1 MKKPVI
7 IAAAVLLALLAATG
21 IILFANKND
30 SSPNAEAPQP
40 NVRMMEESTLTP
52 NPADEAMYKRI
63 ADLQAQLEKLE
74 REKGESEF
82 ENAALKSKQDKLQ
95 KQIAALEEQNRYLR
109 GRNSTLSD
117 EGLHLQGDVSSQE
130 KDIAAKENEITEYKT
145 ALEANEAEVAALEA
159 QIEILNGQLD
169 QLAKEHEA
177 EMAAQKSELASRRE
191 AMVARGEEIA
201 RLSDRIAHLE
211 AEKKLNYDAYQKA
224 LAQIDEYRDSLERR
238 DRALTSAETAGNLHV
253 TRKGE
258 LVNTFNILPPGQ
270 SRNSLSIKVG
280 DRNANIEG
288 AIALMPHWFLLATAG
303 GSEVPDDFVKEEV
316 PGYDADHAFFY
327 NVLLGTGLNWRFNK
341 IQSQPNIHI
350 STALGPAWFLYRED
364 GGDIEMKTYILW
376 RSTLGFDLTLH
387 KHLQFS
393 GDIGV
398 DWVQNYGFSPRFSLG
413 VLWSFSH
420 DWSIIGGR

>member
-63 ADLQAQLEKLE
+63 ADLQAKLEKLE
-74 REKGESEF
+74 QEKGQTEF
-82 ENAALKSKQDKLQ
+82 EKAALQAKLEKLQ
-95 KQIAALEEQNRYLR
+95 RQMAAIEEQNQYLR

-117 EGLHLQGDVSSQE
+117 EGLHLQGDVSSHE

-145 ALEANEAEVAALEA
+145 ALEANEAEIAALEA
-159 QIEILNGQLD
+159 QIIILNGQLD
-169 QLAKEHEA
+169 QLAKEHDDV
-177 EMAAQKSELASRRE
+177 LASGRE
-191 AMVARGEEIA
+191 ALVARGEEIA

-211 AEKKLNYDAYQKA
+211 AERDRIYSAYQD
-224 LAQIDEYRDSLERR
+224 AQHDIYEYREMLRR
-238 DRALTSAETAGNLHV
+238 RESALTSAETAGTLHV
-253 TRKGE
+253 NREGK

-270 SRNSLSIKVG
+270 SRNIFGIRFG
-280 DRNANIEG
+280 DRDVDLEG
-288 AIALMPHWFLLATAG
+288 SIALMPHWFLLATLG
-303 GSEVPDDFVKEEV
+303 IDQTHDEFVKKEF
-316 PGYDADHAFFY
+316 PGYDSDNAFFY
-327 NVLLGTGLNWRFNK
+327 DVLFGTGFNWRFNK
-341 IQSQPNIHI
+341 IQSQPNFYLT
-350 STALGPAWFLYRED
+350 TAVGPAWFLYKQD
-364 GGDIEMKTYILW
+364 GETDLKSYLLW
-376 RSTLGFDLTLH
+376 RSSVGFDLTLH
-387 KHLQFS
+387 KHLPFT

-398 DWVQNYGFSPRFSLG
+398 DWVQSAGFSARFSLG

-420 DWSIIGGR
+420 DWAIMGGK

>member
-63 ADLQAQLEKLE
+63 ADLQAKLEKLE
-74 REKGESEF
+74 QEKGQTEF
-82 ENAALKSKQDKLQ
+82 EKAALQAKLEKLQ
-95 KQIAALEEQNRYLR
+95 RQMAAIEEQNQYLR

-117 EGLHLQGDVSSQE
+117 EGLHLQGDVSSHE

-159 QIEILNGQLD
+159 QIAILNGQLD
-169 QLAKEHEA
+169 QLAKEHDDV
-177 EMAAQKSELASRRE
+177 LASGRE
-191 AMVARGEEIA
+191 ALVARGEEIA

-211 AEKKLNYDAYQKA
+211 AERDRIYSAYQD
-224 LAQIDEYRDSLERR
+224 AQHDIYEYREMLRR
-238 DRALTSAETAGNLHV
+238 RESALTSAETAGTLHV
-253 TRKGE
+253 NREGK

-270 SRNSLSIKVG
+270 SRNILGIRFG
-280 DRNANIEG
+280 DRDVDLEG
-288 AIALMPHWFLLATAG
+288 SIALMPHWFLLATLG
-303 GSEVPDDFVKEEV
+303 IDQTHDEFVKKEF
-316 PGYDADHAFFY
+316 PGYDSDNAFFY
-327 NVLLGTGLNWRFNK
+327 DILFGTGVNWRFNK
-341 IQSQPNIHI
+341 IQSQPNFYLT
-350 STALGPAWFLYRED
+350 TAVGPAWFLYKQD
-364 GGDIEMKTYILW
+364 GETDLKSYLLW
-376 RSTLGFDLTLH
+376 RSSVGFDLTLH
-387 KHLQFS
+387 KHLQFT

-398 DWVQNYGFSPRFSLG
+398 DWVQSAGFSARFSLG
-413 VLWSFSH
+413 VLWSFSQ
-420 DWSIIGGR
+420 DWAIMGGR

>member
-63 ADLQAQLEKLE
+63 ADLQAKLEKLE
-74 REKGESEF
+74 QEKGQTEF
-82 ENAALKSKQDKLQ
+82 EKAALQAKLEKLQ
-95 KQIAALEEQNRYLR
+95 RQMAAIEEQNQYLR

-117 EGLHLQGDVSSQE
+117 EGLHLQGDVSSHE

-145 ALEANEAEVAALEA
+145 ALEANAAEIAALEA
-159 QIEILNGQLD
+159 QIVILNGQLD
-169 QLAKEHEA
+169 QLAKEHDDV
-177 EMAAQKSELASRRE
+177 LASGRE
-191 AMVARGEEIA
+191 ALVARGEEIA

-211 AEKKLNYDAYQKA
+211 AERDRIYSAYQD
-224 LAQIDEYRDSLERR
+224 AQHDIYEYREMLRR
-238 DRALTSAETAGNLHV
+238 RESALTSAETAGTLHV
-253 TRKGE
+253 NREGK

-270 SRNSLSIKVG
+270 SRNILGIRFG
-280 DRNANIEG
+280 DRDVDLEG
-288 AIALMPHWFLLATAG
+288 SIALMPHWFLLATLG
-303 GSEVPDDFVKEEV
+303 IDQTHDDFVKKEF
-316 PGYDADHAFFY
+316 PGYDSDNAFFY
-327 NVLLGTGLNWRFNK
+327 DILLGTGVNWRFNK
-341 IQSQPNIHI
+341 IQSQPNFYLT
-350 STALGPAWFLYRED
+350 TAVGPAWFLYKQD
-364 GGDIEMKTYILW
+364 GETDLKSYLLW
-376 RSTLGFDLTLH
+376 RSSVGFDLTLH
-387 KHLQFS
+387 KHLQFT

-398 DWVQNYGFSPRFSLG
+398 DWVQSAGFSARFSLG

-420 DWSIIGGR
+420 DWAIIGGR